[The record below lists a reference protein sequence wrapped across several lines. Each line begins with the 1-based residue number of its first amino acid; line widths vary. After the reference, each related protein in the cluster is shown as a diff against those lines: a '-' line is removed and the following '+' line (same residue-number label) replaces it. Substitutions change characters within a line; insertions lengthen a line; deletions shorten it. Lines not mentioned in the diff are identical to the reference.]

1 MKPHPQVFHPYDYQ
15 NTAYQHIL
23 DKPKA
28 GVLLEMGLGKT
39 VVTLTA
45 LRTLLFEWF
54 DVCKPLIIAPK
65 RVVESVWLQ
74 EVAKWKHLQDLK
86 GVVVLGTEAERIQA
100 LKTPAD
106 FHVINRDN
114 VTWLVNYYKTAFP
127 FDMIII
133 DELSSFKSPKSQR
146 FRSLK
151 MALPKVRRVVGLTG
165 TPAPNGLIDLWSQM
179 YLLDGGERLGLN
191 ISEYRRKYF
200 EIASASGHVVYKYAL
215 KQGADKLIYNKIND
229 ICVSMSAKDYLKLP
243 DRIDNV
249 IKIRMDSELRRKYNE
264 FEEDQVLQLR
274 DAQITAVNAAVLT
287 NKLLQF
293 ANGAIYD
300 ENKVVAHIHDLKL
313 DALEQLVDEA
323 QGQPVLVGYSFQHDA
338 DRIKKRFKD
347 VREMKT
353 DKDVRDWNSGKV
365 PLMIAHPAS
374 AGHGLNLQHGGHIAV
389 WYGLNWSL
397 ELFEQFNAR
406 LLRPGQ
412 EHKVIV
418 HFLLLEGTMDED
430 VLAALNRKAR
440 GQSALMD
447 AVKARIDKYEL
458 AVND

>member
-1 MKPHPQVFHPYDYQ
+1 
-15 NTAYQHIL
+15 
-23 DKPKA
+23 
-28 GVLLEMGLGKT
+28 
-39 VVTLTA
+39 
-45 LRTLLFEWF
+45 
-54 DVCKPLIIAPK
+54 
-65 RVVESVWLQ
+65 
-74 EVAKWKHLQDLK
+74 
-86 GVVVLGTEAERIQA
+86 
-100 LKTPAD
+100 
-106 FHVINRDN
+106 
-114 VTWLVNYYKTAFP
+114 
-127 FDMIII
+127 
-133 DELSSFKSPKSQR
+133 
-146 FRSLK
+146 
-151 MALPKVRRVVGLTG
+151 
-165 TPAPNGLIDLWSQM
+165 
-179 YLLDGGERLGLN
+179 
-191 ISEYRRKYF
+191 
-200 EIASASGHVVYKYAL
+200 
-215 KQGADKLIYNKIND
+215 
-229 ICVSMSAKDYLKLP
+229 YLKLP

-418 HFLLLEGTMDED
+418 HF
-430 VLAALNRKAR
+430 
-440 GQSALMD
+440 
-447 AVKARIDKYEL
+447 
-458 AVND
+458 